1 MEESYLEKEFY
12 YRLTLGKVPTHDFF
26 KNSLMDGISF
36 WNLETP
42 DHNWLNDRLWTI
54 LGYDPHEML
63 NNLTFWKQLI
73 FEDDLTEMKKIFAEH
88 KFDPAH
94 IYQYIIR
101 FYHKD
106 GSTIWMQCNGKVVY
120 NAEKMPIRL
129 IGICDDITKIK
140 VAEETTLQR
149 NQELERLNEE
159 LTIARER
166 LNLLVNNNYDI
177 IYEMDLQ
184 GTFSFFSP
192 AITKHLGYQPTDL
205 LGKNMLSLVHPDDC
219 SRCSQMLEIVLLH
232 KQSVEEEICRVLHHD
247 GSFQILRLSMVPVLD
262 ASGNLVRLTGN
273 ARNVDKYKEM
283 EAKVAA
289 SEKEFRSLFESIPI
303 GISIKEVITDE
314 NNIPVDFRYVKV
326 NPEYEALTGMS
337 KKDLVGHTF
346 KEIYPNFSN
355 DWLDSYFK
363 TASTGETTCYE
374 GLMTHVNKHQKI
386 VSFTINDT
394 LICTAITD
402 ISEHVNY
409 ERNLRI
415 AIDKAEESERI
426 KTNFL
431 ANMSHE
437 LRTPLN
443 AVIGF
448 SELLNETQLDDDQHE
463 YLSYIENGGH
473 RILNIVNE
481 LLAVA
486 EFGSKE
492 KIELN
497 YTEININE
505 RFRFLRNLFNNNAVQ
520 KGFEILTDCPNP
532 DSQAYLITDEKKL
545 QNTLIS
551 LIDNAVKF
559 TKSGSVSIG
568 YKAEPDSILIFVKD
582 TGIGIPKD
590 KQGLIFDNFFQV
602 ESELNRTYEGVGLG
616 LSVSKAYVNQ
626 LGGEMWVES
635 EEGIGST
642 FYFTLPA
649 KLRTKAS
656 KIHMDSYEKSSL

>member
-1 MEESYLEKEFY
+1 MEESYLENEFY
-12 YRLTLGKVPTHDFF
+12 YRLTLGKAAIHDFF

-36 WNLETP
+36 WNLENP
-42 DHNWLNDRLWTI
+42 DHNWLNDRFWTI
-54 LGYDPHEML
+54 LGFDPDEIL

-73 FEDDLTEMKKIFAEH
+73 FEDDLTEMRKIFAEH
-88 KFDPAH
+88 MFDPEH
-94 IYQYIIR
+94 IYQYVIR
-101 FYHKD
+101 FYNKD
-106 GSTIWMQCNGKVVY
+106 GSIIWMQCNGKVVY
-120 NAEKMPIRL
+120 NNEKMPIRL

-149 NQELERLNEE
+149 NKELERLNEE

-166 LNLLVNNNYDI
+166 LDLLVNNNYDI

-184 GTFSFFSP
+184 ENFSFLSP

-205 LGKNMLSLVHPDDC
+205 LGKKMLSFVHPDDC
-219 SRCSQMLEIVLLH
+219 SRCREMQEMVLLH
-232 KQSVEEEICRVLHHD
+232 KQSIEEEICRVLHQD
-247 GSFQILRLSMVPVLD
+247 GTFQILRLSIVPVLD

-273 ARNVDKYKEM
+273 ARNVDKYKKM

-289 SEKEFRSLFESIPI
+289 SEEEFRSLFESIPI

-314 NNIPVDFRYVKV
+314 NNKPVDFRYVKV
-326 NPEYEALTGMS
+326 NPEFEAFTGVRE
-337 KKDLVGHTF
+337 KDLVGHTF
-346 KEIYPNFSN
+346 KELYPNFTN
-355 DWLDSYFK
+355 DLLQSYFK
-363 TASTGETTCYE
+363 TASTGETTSYE
-374 GLMTHVNKHQKI
+374 GLMGYANKHQKI

-402 ISEHVNY
+402 ITEHVNY

-415 AIDKAEESERI
+415 AVDKAKESERI

-448 SELLNETQLDDDQHE
+448 SELLKETQLDDDQHE
-463 YLSYIENGGH
+463 YLGYIDNGGH
-473 RILNIVNE
+473 RMLNIVNE

-486 EFGSKE
+486 ELGEKKE
-492 KIELN
+492 VELN

-505 RFRFLRNLFNNNAVQ
+505 RLHFLSNLFHNNAVQ
-520 KGFEILTDCPNP
+520 KGLEISIECPNP
-532 DSQAYLITDEKKL
+532 DSHAYLITDEKKW

-559 TKSGSVSIG
+559 TKSGSVRVG
-568 YKAEPDSILIFVKD
+568 YSAEAESILIFVKD

-616 LSVSKAYVNQ
+616 LSVSKGYVNQ

-642 FYFTLPA
+642 FYFTLPT
-649 KLRTKAS
+649 KLKTKAS
-656 KIHMDSYEKSSL
+656 KIHMDSYENNLF

>member
-1 MEESYLEKEFY
+1 MEESYLENEFY
-12 YRLTLGKVPTHDFF
+12 YRLTLGKAATHDFF

-36 WNLETP
+36 WNLENP
-42 DHNWLNDRLWTI
+42 EHNWLNDRFWTI
-54 LGYDPHEML
+54 LGFDPVEML

-88 KFDPAH
+88 MFDPAH
-94 IYQYIIR
+94 IYQYTIR

-120 NAEKMPIRL
+120 NTENKPIRL

-140 VAEETTLQR
+140 IAEETTLQR
-149 NQELERLNEE
+149 NKELERLNEE

-166 LNLLVNNNYDI
+166 LDLLVNNNYDI
-177 IYEMDLQ
+177 IYELDLQ
-184 GTFSFFSP
+184 GSFSFLSP

-205 LGKNMLSLVHPDDC
+205 LGKKMLSLIHPDDSSHC
-219 SRCSQMLEIVLLH
+219 REMMEIVLLH

-247 GSFQILRLSMVPVLD
+247 GTFHILRLSMVPVLD
-262 ASGNLVRLTGN
+262 ASGNLLRLTGN
-273 ARNVDKYKEM
+273 ARNVDKYKKM
-283 EAKVAA
+283 EEKVAA

-326 NPEYEALTGMS
+326 NPEFEVLTGMRE
-337 KKDLVGHTF
+337 KDFVGHTF
-346 KEIYPNFSN
+346 KDIYPNFTD
-355 DWLDSYFK
+355 DWLQSYFK
-363 TASTGETTCYE
+363 TASTGETTSYE
-374 GLMTHVNKHQKI
+374 GHMDHINRHQKI
-386 VSFTINDT
+386 VSFTINDA

-409 ERNLRI
+409 EKNLRI
-415 AIDKAEESERI
+415 AIDKAKESERI

-448 SELLNETQLDDDQHE
+448 SELLSETQLDDDQHE
-463 YLSYIENGGH
+463 YLSYIDNGGH
-473 RILNIVNE
+473 RMLNIVNE

-486 EFGSKE
+486 ELDEKKE
-492 KIELN
+492 VDLN

-505 RFRFLRNLFNNNAVQ
+505 RLHFLSNLFHNNAVQ
-520 KGFEILTDCPNP
+520 KGLEISIECPNP
-532 DSQAYLITDEKKL
+532 DSHAYLITDEKKW

-559 TKSGSVSIG
+559 TKTGSVRIG
-568 YKAEPDSILIFVKD
+568 YSADADSTLIFVKD

-590 KQGLIFDNFFQV
+590 KYELIFDNFFQV

-642 FYFTLPA
+642 FCFTLPA
-649 KLRTKAS
+649 KLKT
-656 KIHMDSYEKSSL
+656 KSS